1 MRGGYFVYLQKKG
14 VYKMEVEAEKAL
26 KTLLPDLIKHLDPCL
41 ITSFL
46 SKNLIT
52 EAERET
58 IETKE
63 SSTLKISHLLT
74 ILRKRD
80 NRKVMW
86 TIISL
91 LEGEHGEYK
100 ETHEVI
106 LNKIATG
113 IDDYK

>member
-1 MRGGYFVYLQKKG
+1 MDPD
-14 VYKMEVEAEKAL
+14 VEAKNAL
-26 KTLLPDLIKHLDPCL
+26 KTLLPDLIEHLDPYL
-41 ITSFL
+41 ISSFL

-52 EAERET
+52 ENEREI
-58 IETKE
+58 IEAKE
-63 SSTLKISHLLT
+63 TGTLKISHLLT
-74 ILRKRD
+74 ILRRKRD
-80 NRKVMW
+80 NKKVMW